1 MRRTAALAE
10 TVTYITGSTLDPLFG
25 NGAFDEALD
34 VAAAIADRSANADV
48 TAQVNAGAARA
59 RILSL
64 RGQASQV
71 RDSLSWLESTARGAG
86 APEYAVIGLAA
97 AALARA
103 ALQQNEAAA
112 TLLAEILAT
121 PGAGEIQYYGIYMP
135 MMVRTALE
143 LGDRALAERL
153 ADGCESNYP
162 FAAHAGVAVGA
173 ALAEAR
179 GDHRVAVEGYAQA
192 AGRWEQFGVVPEH
205 AFALLGQ
212 GRCLTALGHATE
224 AKHALEQAREIF
236 DSLKAAPLW
245 TKPTRSSSRPPR

>member
-1 MRRTAALAE
+1 ML
-10 TVTYITGSTLDPLFG
+10 
-25 NGAFDEALD
+25 
-34 VAAAIADRSANADV
+34 AAAIADRSENADV

-71 RDSLSWLESTARGAG
+71 RDSLNWLESTARGAG

-103 ALQQNEAAA
+103 ALEQHEAAA

-143 LGDRALAERL
+143 LGDPALAERL
-153 ADGCESNYP
+153 ADGCESNNYP

-179 GDHRVAVEGYAQA
+179 GDHQAAVEGYAQA
-192 AGRWEQFGVVPEH
+192 AERWEQFGVVPEH

-212 GRCLTALGHATE
+212 GRCLTALGQATE
-224 AKHALEQAREIF
+224 ATTCAPSRPAR
-236 DSLKAAPLW
+236 SSTRSRQRPLW
-245 TKPTRSSSRPPR
+245 PKPTPSSSRPPHSARRVRCPPPAIALDVGDGRTWD